1 MPKKTKKEKIIAEY
15 RRKLKFIQNQ
25 KITISPVIEPSA
37 VKKQEEIHPKIITH
51 TKPAH
56 TEEDSLITSHFKS
69 DFKKSLILIVFIIGL
84 EIFLYFAT
92 IKQYLRLF

>member
-37 VKKQEEIHPKIITH
+37 VKKQEEIHPKIITN
-51 TKPAH
+51 TKPAYIK
-56 TEEDSLITSHFKS
+56 EDSLITSYFKR